1 MTQTHARVCKIPI
14 FGAWIGILQ
23 PNVSILKCSYYKN
36 YCIDHNQILHSDRDP
51 QVLTVGRPNLP
62 QTNPIW
68 RRAAIFKIEKI
79 LISSQPI
86 DRFWQ
91 NLARRCVSTRW
102 ILINNKISQFQKSK
116 MAAAAILKIRKI
128 AISPQ
133 RNDQFWRNLEQLCV
147 WALQTPSANKI
158 SQIWKSKMAA
168 ATILKNLN
176 IFATDRPIL
185 TKFGTQ
191 MRLDPQDTNSQ

>member
-86 DRFWQ
+86 DR
-91 NLARRCVSTRW
+91 C
-102 ILINNKISQFQKSK
+102 
-116 MAAAAILKIRKI
+116 
-128 AISPQ
+128 
-133 RNDQFWRNLEQLCV
+133 WRNLVQSCG
-147 WALQTPSANKI
+147 WAFQTRSANKI

-168 ATILKNLN
+168 AAISKNKKILISSQPIDRFWQNLARRCVSTFWVLITN
-176 IFATDRPIL
+176 KISWFQKQRWRSNPSW
-185 TKFGTQ
+185 KFEKSQYLHNGTADFDEIW
-191 MRLDPQDTNSQ
+191 RADVSRRSPPQ